1 MITTTDTLLE
11 TLIKSKLEEIFSG
24 RFCGH
29 AESKSATFLCSIKL
43 SDL

>member
-11 TLIKSKLEEIFSG
+11 TLIKSKVGKIFSR
-24 RFCGH
+24 RFGGH
-29 AESKSATFLCSIKL
+29 AESKTAAFLCSIKL